1 MYGACRLTSR
11 KVGVRKAPL
20 SASIFVTLNRPV
32 SFSEFVFEFH
42 PMPRLWNLPS
52 VKFSPTWQ
60 VAPRALPNIHSS
72 PCFAPA
78 DAAHSS
84 LPLFHLS
91 HGELPLILVL

>member
-20 SASIFVTLNRPV
+20 SASIFVTLKRPV
-32 SFSEFVFEFH
+32 SFSEFVSEFQ
-42 PMPRLWNLPS
+42 PTPRLWNLPS

-60 VAPRALPNIHSS
+60 VAHRALPKNSWS
-72 PCFAPA
+72 PFFTSGDTA
-78 DAAHSS
+78 DSS

-91 HGELPLILVL
+91 QGELPLILV